1 MSSSPTPPK
10 QALRFLR
17 WFCRDDYL
25 EEIEGN
31 LLELYNQQ
39 YEASPAKAR
48 QQFTWNVLRH
58 FRPAFVRSFKLYQP
72 ANHRA
77 MIRHNFLLTFRNF
90 QRYKSTFLI
99 NLIGLSSGLACALL
113 IFLWVNDELSVDKF
127 HEKDDR
133 LYQIM
138 LNAEGPSGI
147 STLEWTPGPLA
158 QSLADEMPEVMYAT
172 AVFPPAV
179 YTMPGVLSVDNIHI
193 KADAKYA
200 DRNYFSI
207 FSYDLIEGDK
217 DQVLKD
223 LNNIVIS
230 EELAIKLFNKTD
242 DLVGNTLVWDQGE
255 FSGNYLISGIF
266 KEAPTNATMHFDV
279 ILNYELY
286 QRKHPEL
293 TQWSYNDPSTY
304 VVLKEQTQLA
314 TFTGKIVSLIK
325 SKDSESRNTL
335 FPRKYSDQHLYGN
348 YENGKVSGGR
358 IIYVRLFTMIATFI
372 LLIAC
377 INFMNLATARASRRF
392 KELGI
397 KKAVGARRSTLTA
410 QYLGESMLIAFF
422 SLLIAVLL
430 VLLIL
435 PQFNQITSKQLT
447 LVFDPMLIALLMGI
461 ILITGLVAGSY
472 PAFYLSGFNPVRVLK
487 GKAVVSSTSLWVRK
501 SLVVFQF
508 AISVILIISVLVVYK
523 QVEYVQNKNLGYHKD
538 NVIAFSSDNLE
549 DESLE
554 TFLIEIKQIPGVVS
568 TSAMRGD
575 LISGDHNRTTGLS
588 WEGLT
593 PGDEVEFTDMK
604 VYFNFFETLGIAT
617 VEGRTFSQDFS
628 SESSK
633 IVLNQTA
640 IDQMGIESPVG
651 KTINLWGEDK
661 QIIGVVSDFHFES
674 LYTEVKPCFFRLNSQ
689 PRNVLMKIR
698 AGVEKETLAQLQD
711 FYQDYKGI
719 SLEYQFLDEAYQT
732 VYASEQRVST
742 LSRYFAGIAI
752 LISCLGLFG
761 LAAFTAERRLKEIG
775 IRKALG
781 ASAFS
786 IVRLL
791 SGDFTKMVLLAIVIA
806 LPVSYFIAARWLES
820 FAFRIDLE
828 WWYFVGAGL
837 AALLIAWFTVGLQ
850 TIKAARVNP
859 VECLRDE

>member
-1 MSSSPTPPK
+1 MSKLIPPHR
-10 QALRFLR
+10 ALRFLR

-31 LLELYNQQ
+31 ILELFEKQ
-39 YEASPAKAR
+39 YEESPAKAR
-48 QQFTWNVLRH
+48 QQFAWNVLRH
-58 FRPAFVRSFKLYQP
+58 FRLAFIRSFKMHYSQ
-72 ANHRA
+72 NTTA
-77 MIRHNFLLTFRNF
+77 MLRHNFLMTFRNF
-90 QRYKSTFLI
+90 KRYKSTFLI
-99 NLIGLSSGLACALL
+99 NLIGLSSSLACALL
-113 IFLWVNDELSVDKF
+113 IFLWVQDELSVDKF
-127 HEKDDR
+127 HEQDDR
-133 LYQIM
+133 LYQVM

-147 STLEWTPGPLA
+147 TTLEWTPGPLA
-158 QSLADEMPEVMYAT
+158 QSLAEEMPEVVYAT
-172 AVFPPAV
+172 AVFPPAA
-179 YTMPGVLSVDNIHI
+179 YTIPGVLSVDNTHI

-200 DRNYFSI
+200 GRNYFNI

-230 EELAIKLFNKTD
+230 DELAMKLFNKTD

-266 KEAPTNATMHFDV
+266 KEAPANATVHFDV
-279 ILNYELY
+279 LLNYELY

-293 TQWSYNDPSTY
+293 AQWSYNDPSTY

-314 TFTGKIVSLIK
+314 TFAGKIVSLIK
-325 SKDSESRNTL
+325 SKDPESRNTL

-358 IIYVRLFTMIATFI
+358 IIYVRLFTIIAIFI

-397 KKAVGARRSTLTA
+397 KKVVGARRSTLVA

-435 PQFNQITSKQLT
+435 PQFNQITGKQLT
-447 LVFDPMLIALLMGI
+447 LVFDPVLIALLMGI
-461 ILITGLVAGSY
+461 TLITGLVAGSY
-472 PAFYLSGFNPVRVLK
+472 PAFYLSGFSPIRVLK

-523 QVEYVQNKNLGYHKD
+523 QMEYVQNKNLGYHKD
-538 NVIAFSSDNLE
+538 NVITFSSDNLE
-549 DESLE
+549 NESLE

-575 LISGDHNRTTGLS
+575 LISGDHNHTTGLS
-588 WEGLT
+588 WEELT

-640 IDQMGIESPVG
+640 IDQMGIDNPVG
-651 KTINLWGEDK
+651 KTVNLWGEDK
-661 QIIGVVSDFHFES
+661 QIIGVVGDFHFES

-698 AGVEKETLAQLQD
+698 AGAEKETLVHLQD

-732 VYASEQRVST
+732 LYASEQRVST
-742 LSRYFAGIAI
+742 LSKYFTGIAI

-775 IRKALG
+775 IRKVLG
-781 ASAFS
+781 ASDFG

-791 SGDFTKMVLLAIVIA
+791 SSDFTKMVVIAIVIA
-806 LPVSYFIAARWLES
+806 LPLSYFIAQQWLAS
-820 FAFRIDLE
+820 FAYRIDLA
-828 WWYFVGAGL
+828 WWYFAGAGL
-837 AALLIAWFTVGLQ
+837 VALLIAWFTVGLQ
-850 TIKAARVNP
+850 TVKAARANP
-859 VECLRDE
+859 VQCLRDE